1 MIEIM
6 LDIAAVCFTLAVMFL
21 APLIY
26 YLVVGQFKSPTA
38 TERAQRAKLT
48 KRNKVLK

>member
-6 LDIAAVCFTLAVMFL
+6 LDISAVCFTLAVIFL

-26 YLVVGQFKSPTA
+26 YLVVGQFKSPRLPNGPSA
-38 TERAQRAKLT
+38 L
-48 KRNKVLK
+48 N